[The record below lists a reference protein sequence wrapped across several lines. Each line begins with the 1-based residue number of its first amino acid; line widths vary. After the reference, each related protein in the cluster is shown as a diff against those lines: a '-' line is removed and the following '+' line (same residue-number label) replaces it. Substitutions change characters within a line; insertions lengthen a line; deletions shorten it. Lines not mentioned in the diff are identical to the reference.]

1 MCAHVDDDEDDDG
14 GGDGDDGGQWK
25 LATVI
30 YGPFAGAFGKHPP
43 RGQQQVPDP
52 VEVPAATEIKVLA
65 WRFPGGC

>member
-30 YGPFAGAFGKHPP
+30 YGPFAGAFGKKNETPTTRSTTGARP
-43 RGQQQVPDP
+43 
-52 VEVPAATEIKVLA
+52 
-65 WRFPGGC
+65 C